1 MLPSRIVLP
10 ALGVDTKRYP
20 WICGD
25 YVRKLIHC
33 PADGSRRPRA
43 WWTVEGF
50 PICRRRAGSLKH
62 CAHKHWFS
70 KRNSWAELCL
80 KTSASSLGK
89 GTGTL
94 VIGSQ
99 PCFSD
104 QRHRRCHYSHI
115 HLGQISGLSLH
126 RTFSTEKGSDYTCG
140 TNTVYHVILQDSF
153 FLFLNQCKP
162 LSRVWALFSFIL
174 FIFVLAWPEKS
185 KYSLNACYWGLMRL
199 KRECLRLEKLG

>member
-1 MLPSRIVLP
+1 MLPSHIVLP
-10 ALGVDTKRYP
+10 SLGVDTKRYP

-43 WWTVEGF
+43 RWTVEGF

-89 GTGTL
+89 GTGML
-94 VIGSQ
+94 VTGSQ

-104 QRHRRCHYSHI
+104 QRHCRCHYSHI

-153 FLFLNQCKP
+153 F
-162 LSRVWALFSFIL
+162 
-174 FIFVLAWPEKS
+174 FIFKSVQTAFKSLGSFFFYSIHFCLGLAWKI
-185 KYSLNACYWGLMRL
+185 
-199 KRECLRLEKLG
+199 